1 MTDKQFKSLRRAIIG
16 AALFIGGAI
25 LYSVSWW
32 RTVFLLAGIIIMFSE
47 ELQLHRFI
55 EWFAAPPKTEN
66 EKEDNENESN

>member
-32 RTVFLLAGIIIMFSE
+32 RTVFLLAGICR
-47 ELQLHRFI
+47 QV
-55 EWFAAPPKTEN
+55 WVAVW
-66 EKEDNENESN
+66 